1 MQGAPDPACTIKE
14 LSRAMRKNPTQAE
27 NKLWQALRCK
37 KLGFKFRRK
46 FVIDSK
52 YIEDFVCLE
61 KRLIIECEE
70 DDTQSPLPQHEGR
83 LDFYLESQNFRI
95 LRFLNSEILED
106 LEGVLRV
113 IKEALE
119 SSEDFANAKSTHTK
133 APPKWMVKREKS
145 TLAGGVW
152 GGVSYAR
159 EGGLKSSKSAMEA
172 KKNVL
177 MRNRGNTTLKQHSKT
192 KKVLTDEQECIVDLS
207 KRMDKNEILAIQAC
221 AGSGKTS
228 TLEEIALANPK
239 QRFLYLAFNKSIA
252 TEAKE
257 RFPKNVEARTI
268 HSLAFAYARV
278 RLGSFAPQGK
288 ITILDLKELVEF
300 DFKYADNYDL
310 WLGLKIFENFLKSDK
325 TLDDCFDKKFIKFLY
340 EATLEGKIPLTRDFV
355 KKFYQIE
362 KKAKYDD
369 IDFDKALEY
378 AREKLQPDFVIAK
391 TYIARYIAREL
402 LSKKL
407 GIVDKLNIFNLS
419 NVLRFKCGFG
429 NIQTGLDKFNKF
441 LKSKES
447 LNEVKNETIIEY
459 LFQATLDKKLPI
471 THDFY
476 LKYYQMW
483 KDKRLEEKY
492 DFILLD
498 EAQDTNEIMLDIFLE
513 NDCKKIFV
521 GDTFQ
526 SIYEFNNSINAF
538 EIVETNHHLSLSQS
552 FRCKQEILDYAMFF
566 LRVFAD
572 KDFMQMRSGFSG
584 DERIT
589 TRAFISRTNAGIAR
603 FLVDLYKSDSFEH
616 KEYRLLKDPDSIFE
630 PIWAIVYFKSSQF
643 DKISK
648 RYSYIKDFSSF
659 KELREYIEEIEDVE
673 LKQAMKLLGE
683 FKDIQISEIQTL
695 AQSLYANK
703 NAKNTITNAHQSKG
717 LEWDEVILGGDFFD
731 LYEKQ
736 LEARRQK
743 EWEKFQQELNLFYV
757 AITRAK
763 KRLIDESAN
772 AELYME
778 CNDWYHSDVLILK

>member
-1 MQGAPDPACTIKE
+1 MQGAAPNPACTIEE

-27 NKLWQALRCK
+27 KKLWQALRGK
-37 KLGFKFRRK
+37 KLGFRFRQK

-61 KRLIIECEE
+61 KRLIIECAE
-70 DDTQSPLPQHEGR
+70 DNTQSPLSQHEGG
-83 LDFYLESQNFRI
+83 LDFYLESQKFRI
-95 LRFLNSEILED
+95 LRFCNSEILGN

-119 SSEDFANAKSTHTK
+119 SSEDFANAKYTCESTHAK
-133 APPKWMVKREKS
+133 APP
-145 TLAGGVW
+145 
-152 GGVSYAR
+152 AR
-159 EGGLKSSKSAMEA
+159 
-172 KKNVL
+172 
-177 MRNRGNTTLKQHSKT
+177 R
-192 KKVLTDEQECIVDLS
+192 VLTDEQKRIVDLS
-207 KRMDKNEILAIQAC
+207 KSMDKNEILAIQAC

-355 KKFYQIE
+355 KKFYQID
-362 KKAKYDD
+362 KNVKYDD
-369 IDFDKALEY
+369 IDFDIAERY
-378 AREKLQPDFVIAK
+378 TRARLCEKVGNFNPL
-391 TYIARYIAREL
+391 
-402 LSKKL
+402 
-407 GIVDKLNIFNLS
+407 DKLNIFNLS

-538 EIVETNHHLSLSQS
+538 EIVETNHHLTLSQS

-603 FLVDLYKSDSFEH
+603 FLVDLYKSDSPK

-643 DKISK
+643 DKIPK
-648 RYSYIKDFSSF
+648 RYSYIQDFNDF
-659 KELREYIEEIEDVE
+659 KELREYIEEIGDVE
-673 LKQAMKLLGE
+673 LAQAIKLLFDKIFLHLWLVGLLNPKSLHIE
-683 FKDIQISEIQTL
+683 VSKIQTL
-695 AQSLYANK
+695 AEELYANK
-703 NAKNTITNAHQSKG
+703 SAKNIITNAHQSKG
-717 LEWDEVILGGDFFD
+717 LEFDEVVLGGDFFD

-736 LEARRQK
+736 LRVESQK

-763 KRLIDESAN
+763 KRLIDKSSN
-772 AELYME
+772 AKLYIE
-778 CNDWYHSDVLILK
+778 CNDWYNSDVLILK